1 MQATNAGQQR
11 HVHTQRFAFRAPQ
24 EDDESVKMSNPIRRR
39 SSALSLTLPA
49 TRSSVARLHK
59 HRFLFDTNKP
69 FSPNTNFS
77 TCRKQS
83 SSFFLFDTNEQSQI
97 TSHRPLFTR
106 FRGLRG
112 RSGTPPFPLRQISMP
127 CGLTPPS
134 PLRTM
139 RRMQRKRCP
148 GAPTNR

>member
-1 MQATNAGQQR
+1 M
-11 HVHTQRFAFRAPQ
+11 
-24 EDDESVKMSNPIRRR
+24 KMSSTTCRRA
-39 SSALSLTLPA
+39 STLLPNLQA
-49 TRSSVARLHK
+49 SRPSTARLE
-59 HRFLFDTNKP
+59 N
-69 FSPNTNFS
+69 
-77 TCRKQS
+77 QQ
-83 SSFFLFDTNEQSQI
+83 FLFDTNETSPPIINFVIHTKQSTSFFLFNTNERLQI
-97 TSHRPLFTR
+97 TSHPPVFTR

-148 GAPTNR
+148 GAPTNI

>member
-1 MQATNAGQQR
+1 
-11 HVHTQRFAFRAPQ
+11 
-24 EDDESVKMSNPIRRR
+24 VKMSSTTCRRA
-39 SSALSLTLPA
+39 STLLPNLQA
-49 TRSSVARLHK
+49 SRPSTARLE
-59 HRFLFDTNKP
+59 N
-69 FSPNTNFS
+69 
-77 TCRKQS
+77 QQ
-83 SSFFLFDTNEQSQI
+83 FLFDTNETSPPIINFVIHTKQSTSFFLFNTNERLQI

-148 GAPTNR
+148 GAPTNI